1 MAGGSLT
8 KLLTASAEAIGA
20 RCPLR
25 HSVMG
30 GGAGFYS
37 VSAFAFGICR
47 RWSNCS
53 DISLWQVGLKI
64 SFHRS
69 PQRSPIL
76 HAKFPDPW
84 IHQNWQIIDCG
95 FHQEDSL
102 LLLASGESLYL
113 ILFRRFTLWSSLSDV
128 TCPPLCTISCCGNCE
143 AGVCWRG
150 TGAHHTLQIHL
161 SSMQSLHC
169 KCEHFE
175 LQPCSSPVAFLQH
188 ISCPVARFQFRAEAA
203 LALFNSAPINIKS

>member
-1 MAGGSLT
+1 M
-8 KLLTASAEAIGA
+8 
-20 RCPLR
+20 
-25 HSVMG
+25 
-30 GGAGFYS
+30 
-37 VSAFAFGICR
+37 
-47 RWSNCS
+47 
-53 DISLWQVGLKI
+53 KI

-95 FHQEDSL
+95 FHQEDSH
-102 LLLASGESLYL
+102 LLLASGGSLYL
-113 ILFRRFTLWSSLSDV
+113 ILFRRFILWSSLSDV

-161 SSMQSLHC
+161 SSMQCTANANILNC
-169 KCEHFE
+169 N
-175 LQPCSSPVAFLQH
+175 
-188 ISCPVARFQFRAEAA
+188 RAA
-203 LALFNSAPINIKS
+203 LQLHSCSTFLAQLQGFNSEQKQLWLSSTVHP